1 MSVLRSGGN
10 GGGGRALGPG
20 GHRAPASPNDPWL
33 EDASHVPQTASRIN
47 GHRFQ
52 AELDVAEIDDRSRP
66 GLAWSARGRELSCS
80 QLVLLSRRMVHAGR
94 LLLVAVHLIDDRP
107 TPLFGKVA
115 ECEYESEGMHRIVM
129 DFLPMP
135 ESDALR
141 AWVEARRRD

>member
-1 MSVLRSGGN
+1 MAVIRTGGSSD
-10 GGGGRALGPG
+10 GGRALGPG
-20 GHRAPASPNDPWL
+20 GRRASGSHADPWL
-33 EDASHVPQTASRIN
+33 DDAGNLPQAPSRIN
-47 GHRFQ
+47 GHRFN

-80 QLVLLSRRMVHAGR
+80 QLVLLSRRMVHVGR

-115 ECEYESEGMHRIVM
+115 ECEYESEGMHRIVL

-135 ESDALR
+135 ESESLR
-141 AWVEARRRD
+141 SWVEARRRS